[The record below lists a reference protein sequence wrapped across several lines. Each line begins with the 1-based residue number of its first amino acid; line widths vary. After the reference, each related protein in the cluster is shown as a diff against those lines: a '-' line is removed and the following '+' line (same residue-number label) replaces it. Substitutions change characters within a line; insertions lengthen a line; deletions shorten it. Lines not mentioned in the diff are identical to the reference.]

1 MQGIFDIQIIQ
12 FWSIPL
18 FIGLGIGY
26 TLGGVTKFSQGFK
39 MTAMPI
45 MSIIGGYV
53 LAASFALSLSVE
65 WNLVILS
72 ILSFLGG
79 GILGMVVN
87 WKATAEEPSKRA
99 IIFAPEDDEDFDR
112 EIKEALGDE
121 E

>member
-18 FIGLGIGY
+18 FIGLGVGY
-26 TLGGVTKFSQGFK
+26 TLGGMTEFSHVFK
-39 MTAMPI
+39 MTAIPI
-45 MSIIGGYV
+45 MSIIGGYL

-87 WKATAEEPSKRA
+87 WKTTAEEPLKRA
-99 IIFAPEDDEDFDR
+99 ISFTPEDDEDFDR
-112 EIKEALGDE
+112 EIKEVLGDE
-121 E
+121 K

>member
-18 FIGLGIGY
+18 FIGLGSGY
-26 TLGGVTKFSQGFK
+26 ALGGLTEVSQILK

-45 MSIIGGYV
+45 ISIVGGYI
-53 LAASFALSLSVE
+53 LAASFALSLSVD

-79 GILGMVVN
+79 GILGMVIN
-87 WKATAEEPSKRA
+87 WRTHSEEIPKRA
-99 IIFAPEDDEDFDR
+99 IIFTPENDEDFDR
-112 EIKEALGDE
+112 EIKKALGDE